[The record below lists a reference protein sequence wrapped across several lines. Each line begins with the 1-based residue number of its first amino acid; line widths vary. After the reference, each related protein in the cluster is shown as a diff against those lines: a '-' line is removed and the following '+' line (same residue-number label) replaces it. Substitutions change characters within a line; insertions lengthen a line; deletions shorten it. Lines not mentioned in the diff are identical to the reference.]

1 MSFHSGQPARQTD
14 RHKTDKQIGR
24 WTAWQTN
31 REMQDAFIGDE
42 ADCSKLPFLGAS
54 VCCICNCWGVRS
66 SKAQS
71 GTTTRPVIYCH
82 TTTRRHAQQFYDKQ
96 SKLSLLFLDAWN
108 AVHATVR
115 SEGMEAAGDVFFF
128 RSVYPLAWVLRH
140 SYHLGCL
147 ELKLLAMNVCPST
160 SVAYRFGTVV
170 SWNILQSK
178 VRTIVLWSV
187 VWMLEW

>member
-1 MSFHSGQPARQTD
+1 MCAAFATAEEYDLQKLNRALQQDQSFTVTP
-14 RHKTDKQIGR
+14 
-24 WTAWQTN
+24 
-31 REMQDAFIGDE
+31 
-42 ADCSKLPFLGAS
+42 LPEGMPS
-54 VCCICNCWGVRS
+54 NS
-66 SKAQS
+66 
-71 GTTTRPVIYCH
+71 
-82 TTTRRHAQQFYDKQ
+82 DKQ